1 MGPDRWTVAELIRLA
16 AGGVRK
22 IDQMGPDGAPH
33 CLPEEIVAMAGLI
46 LATGALQAEPPAP
59 AEPLVF
65 RSVRSLQ

>member
-1 MGPDRWTVAELIRLA
+1 MGHDRWTAEELIRLA

-22 IDQMGPDGAPH
+22 IDQMGPDGVPH
-33 CLPEEIVAMAGLI
+33 CSPEEIEAMAGLI
-46 LATGALQAEPPAP
+46 LATRALEAQPPTP